1 MSNFIPS
8 EVKKSVPRDPPWID
22 KNLKKMLKKKDK
34 HYRNYKKHGYREEDK
49 TTLEVLRT
57 ECKESIEAAKK
68 AYLEK
73 LANSL
78 NDPTTTP
85 KNYWKIIYRVMNKT
99 RAPKIPPIL
108 DKGTFIIS
116 CKEKAKLFNDFFSK
130 QCTLIINDS
139 ILPGFQYVTEARID
153 SIEIRQDNILSL
165 IRSLNP
171 NKATGS
177 DDISGQM
184 LLICDD
190 TVVLPL
196 LIIFRSILE
205 TSIYPDQWKIANVV
219 PIYKKEDKQLVK

>member
-1 MSNFIPS
+1 M
-8 EVKKSVPRDPPWID
+8 
-22 KNLKKMLKKKDK
+22 KNLKQMLKKKDK

-57 ECKESIEAAKK
+57 ECKESIEAAKNT
-68 AYLEK
+68 YLEK

-108 DKGTFIIS
+108 NNGTFIIN
-116 CKEKAKLFNDFFSK
+116 CKEKAKLFNDFFAN

-139 ILPGFQYVTEARID
+139 ILPDFQYITEARID
-153 SIEIRQDNILSL
+153 SFEIRKDSILSL
-165 IRSLNP
+165 IRNLNP

-177 DDISGQM
+177 DEISGQM

-205 TSIYPDQWKIANVV
+205 KSIYPDQ
-219 PIYKKEDKQLVK
+219 